1 MNTIDKLTLELLMN
15 RSLWS
20 KNMENTDPYKIEEQN
35 IFKQKLKIYKIRI
48 LKMLSKYLENPELN
62 VNPEMDEI
70 FEVYAKEN
78 IKYFEMND
86 LAIER
91 FYEESEPEIE
101 PDPDN
106 ILCGESE
113 EHPFSYEQDMEFE
126 ETHENP
132 NSSCWSNDKV
142 SKLPSKYTMDMYV
155 KRK

>member
-20 KNMENTDPYKIEEQN
+20 KTMEHNDPYKIEEQN
-35 IFKQKLKIYKIRI
+35 IFKQKLKTYKIRI
-48 LKMLSKYLENPELN
+48 LQMLTKYLENPELN
-62 VNPEMDEI
+62 INTEMDEI

-91 FYEESEPEIE
+91 FYTDESLVENEGECENENENEHECEYEE
-101 PDPDN
+101 N
-106 ILCGESE
+106 
-113 EHPFSYEQDMEFE
+113 
-126 ETHENP
+126 
-132 NSSCWSNDKV
+132 NSTVCQQEAIGFSCWSNDKV
-142 SKLPSKYTMDMYV
+142 KKLPTKYTMDMFV

>member
-91 FYEESEPEIE
+91 FYSEPECSDLCDNTPDSHEIE
-101 PDPDN
+101 
-106 ILCGESE
+106 
-113 EHPFSYEQDMEFE
+113 YE
-126 ETHENP
+126 ETNDNVAADSNELVS
-132 NSSCWSNDKV
+132 SSCWSNDKV
-142 SKLPSKYTMDMYV
+142 SKQPSKYTMDMYV

>member
-20 KNMENTDPYKIEEQN
+20 KTMEHNDPYKIEEQN
-35 IFKQKLKIYKIRI
+35 IFKQKLKRYKIRI
-48 LKMLSKYLENPELN
+48 LQMLTKYLENPELN
-62 VNPEMDEI
+62 INTEMDEI

-91 FYEESEPEIE
+91 FYTDEGECEGECEDKDDIEYEE
-101 PDPDN
+101 N
-106 ILCGESE
+106 
-113 EHPFSYEQDMEFE
+113 
-126 ETHENP
+126 
-132 NSSCWSNDKV
+132 NSTVCQEDDSVQQAAIGFSCWSNDKV
-142 SKLPSKYTMDMYV
+142 KKLPTKYTMDRFV